1 MDNVHLLFCV
11 WSSYACIIIILA
23 DYDVSN
29 FAYDVFLILYA
40 PEYPRKLGML
50 KQQVRCVET

>member
-1 MDNVHLLFCV
+1 MYI
-11 WSSYACIIIILA
+11 SYSVSDLAMPVIIILA